1 MEKSLFS
8 YQKQVDE
15 SMPDVKHFIS
25 LTSNLYQNAHFAN
38 FPSKYKA
45 DIQ

>member
-8 YQKQVDE
+8 YQKQVDK

-25 LTSNLYQNAHFAN
+25 LGSNLYQNAHFAN
-38 FPSKYKA
+38 FPPKYKT
-45 DIQ
+45 DI